1 MPLFEDY
8 ERLITGSAILS
19 YHTCVLQA
27 WLTMRR
33 FLPEQ
38 ENPFLVIGRFVHENS
53 YQEKGEKEIE
63 LPGAKID
70 VIWKEGA
77 VTIVGEI
84 KKSSRSFQGAK
95 LQLLFYL
102 KLLSERGI
110 SAVGRIMVPL
120 EKKVLN
126 IEWNVENREELNSVM
141 NRLKKLADNEA
152 PIPEWKSV
160 CMKCGFCDFCWS

>member
-1 MPLFEDY
+1 MSLMEDD

-19 YHTCVLQA
+19 YHTCALQA
-27 WLTMRR
+27 WLTLRR
-33 FLPEQ
+33 FMPEQ
-38 ENPFLVIGRFVHENS
+38 ENPFLIVGRFIHKNS

-70 VIWKEGA
+70 IIWKEGA

-102 KLLSERGI
+102 KLLSER
-110 SAVGRIMVPL
+110 SVKAVGRIMVPL
-120 EKKVLN
+120 EKKTLD
-126 IEWNVENREELNSVM
+126 IAWDEQNRSELDAVID
-141 NRLKKLADNEA
+141 RLRKLADSEA
-152 PIPEWKSV
+152 PAPEWKSV
-160 CMKCGFCDFCWS
+160 CSKCGFSDFCWS

>member
-1 MPLFEDY
+1 MPLSEDD

-19 YHTCVLQA
+19 YHTCALQA

-33 FLPEQ
+33 FIPEQ
-38 ENPFLVIGRFVHENS
+38 ENPFLIVGRFIHQYS

-70 VIWKEGA
+70 IVWKEGA

-110 SAVGRIMVPL
+110 NAVGRIMVPL
-120 EKKVLN
+120 EKKTIN
-126 IEWNVENREELNSVM
+126 IEWNEESRTGLAVVIDQ
-141 NRLKKLADNEA
+141 LKKLADSEA
-152 PIPEWKSV
+152 PFPEMKSV
-160 CMKCGFCDFCWS
+160 CSKCGFGDFCWS